1 MRKVQM
7 EYHYRR
13 GDPLAERLLA
23 WYEGSLGYQG
33 PRSREKSGFRMCRKR
48 LTGVAGSGGI
58 LRLVVRWLG
67 SILLW
72 LCCGQY

>member
-1 MRKVQM
+1 
-7 EYHYRR
+7 
-13 GDPLAERLLA
+13 
-23 WYEGSLGYQG
+23 
-33 PRSREKSGFRMCRKR
+33 MCRKR
-48 LTGVAGSGGI
+48 LTGVAGGGGI

>member
-1 MRKVQM
+1 M

-48 LTGVAGSGGI
+48 LTGVARGRGI